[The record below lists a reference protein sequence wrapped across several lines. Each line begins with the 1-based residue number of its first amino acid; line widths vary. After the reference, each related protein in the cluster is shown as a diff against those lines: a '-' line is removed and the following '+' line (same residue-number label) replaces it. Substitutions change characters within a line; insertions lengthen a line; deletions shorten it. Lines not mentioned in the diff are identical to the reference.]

1 MAMGPSDSID
11 LFQAGRGA
19 FILPLSANFPTFA
32 AMEDALKKVMIQV
45 IDEMI
50 PVHRFLGITLRD
62 VKPGWAQLYLPYRPE
77 LEGDPR
83 SQRMHGGII
92 ACLLDSAGGAAAI
105 TTLTGPDDMISSIDI
120 RVDYL
125 EPAKPDHVIAEGE
138 IVRSGSAIIV
148 TRMKA
153 YHESTGE
160 LIAEG
165 KAVYRVKRKGNG
177 IGFSSEIPGADD

>member
-1 MAMGPSDSID
+1 
-11 LFQAGRGA
+11 
-19 FILPLSANFPTFA
+19 
-32 AMEDALKKVMIQV
+32 MEEVLKKIMTRV

-50 PVHRFLGITLRD
+50 PLHRFLGITLRD
-62 VKPGWAQLYLPYRPE
+62 VRPGWAQLSLPYRQE

-83 SQRMHGGII
+83 SNRMHGGII
-92 ACLLDSAGGAAAI
+92 ACLLDSAGGAAAV
-105 TTLTGPDDMISSIDI
+105 TTLTGPDDMIASIDI

-125 EPAKPDHVIAEGE
+125 EPAKPEDVIAEGE

-153 YHESTGE
+153 FHANSGE

-165 KAVYRVKRKGNG
+165 KAVYRVKRVGDRSALG
-177 IGFSSEIPGADD
+177 ELE

>member
-1 MAMGPSDSID
+1 
-11 LFQAGRGA
+11 
-19 FILPLSANFPTFA
+19 
-32 AMEDALKKVMIQV
+32 MEDVLKKMMEQV

-62 VKPGWAQLYLPYRPE
+62 VRPGWASLYLPYRPE

-83 SQRMHGGII
+83 SRRMHGGII

-125 EPAKPDHVIAEGE
+125 EPAKPDNVIAEGE

-153 YHESTGE
+153 YHETTGE

-165 KAVYRVKRKGNG
+165 KAVYRVKRKGDG
-177 IGFSSEIPGADD
+177 GLVSGFGQQGE

>member
-1 MAMGPSDSID
+1 MV
-11 LFQAGRGA
+11 
-19 FILPLSANFPTFA
+19 
-32 AMEDALKKVMIQV
+32 DALKEIVKQV

-50 PVHRFLGITLRD
+50 PVHKLLGITLLD
-62 VKPGWAQLYLPYRPE
+62 VRPGWASLSLPYRPE

-83 SQRMHGGII
+83 SKRMHGGII
-92 ACLLDSAGGAAAI
+92 ASLLDSAGGAAAI

-125 EPAKPDHVIAEGE
+125 EPAKPDDVIAEGE

-153 YHESTGE
+153 YHVSTGE
-160 LIAEG
+160 IIAEG
-165 KAVYRVKRKGNG
+165 KAVYRVKRNAEKA
-177 IGFSSEIPGADD
+177 GFNTEKKSLDVKPNDSEA

>member
-1 MAMGPSDSID
+1 
-11 LFQAGRGA
+11 
-19 FILPLSANFPTFA
+19 
-32 AMEDALKKVMIQV
+32 MEEAKKKVLAQV

-50 PVHRFLGITLRD
+50 PVHKFLGITLRD
-62 VKPGWAQLYLPYRPE
+62 VKPGWAQLYLPYRAE

-83 SQRMHGGII
+83 SRRMHGGII
-92 ACLLDSAGGAAAI
+92 ASLLDSAGGAAAL
-105 TTLTGPDDMISSIDI
+105 TTFTGPDDMLAAIDI
-120 RVDYL
+120 RIDYL

-165 KAVYRVKRKGNG
+165 KAVYRVKRKGEG
-177 IGFSSEIPGADD
+177 VPGAMLGE

>member
-1 MAMGPSDSID
+1 
-11 LFQAGRGA
+11 
-19 FILPLSANFPTFA
+19 
-32 AMEDALKKVMIQV
+32 MEDVLKKMMMQV

-62 VKPGWAQLYLPYRPE
+62 VRVGWAELYLPYRPE

-83 SQRMHGGII
+83 SKRMHGGII

-125 EPAKPDHVIAEGE
+125 EPAKPDNVIAEGE
-138 IVRSGSAIIV
+138 IVRNGSAIIV

-160 LIAEG
+160 VIAEG
-165 KAVYRVKRKGNG
+165 KAVYRVKRKGDG
-177 IGFSSEIPGADD
+177 IAFSDQKAGE

>member
-1 MAMGPSDSID
+1 MAE
-11 LFQAGRGA
+11 
-19 FILPLSANFPTFA
+19 ILRTIV
-32 AMEDALKKVMIQV
+32 KQV

-50 PVHRFLGITLRD
+50 PVHKLLGITLLD
-62 VKPGWAQLYLPYRPE
+62 VRPGWASLSLPYRSD

-83 SQRMHGGII
+83 SKRMHGGII

-125 EPAKPDHVIAEGE
+125 EPAKPDDVIAEGE
-138 IVRSGSAIIV
+138 IVRSGSSIIV

-153 YHESTGE
+153 YHATSGE
-160 LIAEG
+160 VIAEG
-165 KAVYRVKRKGNG
+165 KAVYRVKRKGEG
-177 IGFSSEIPGADD
+177 TGFVDVAQSNQAPS

>member
-1 MAMGPSDSID
+1 
-11 LFQAGRGA
+11 
-19 FILPLSANFPTFA
+19 
-32 AMEDALKKVMIQV
+32 MEARLKAIMTQV

-50 PVHRFLGITLRD
+50 PVHKFLGITLRD
-62 VKPGWAQLYLPYRPE
+62 VRFGWAELYLPYRPE

-83 SQRMHGGII
+83 SNRMHGGII
-92 ACLLDSAGGAAAI
+92 ACLLDSAGGAAAL
-105 TTLTGPDDMISSIDI
+105 TTLTSNEDMLSSIDI
-120 RVDYL
+120 RIDYL

-160 LIAEG
+160 VIAEG
-165 KAVYRVKRKGNG
+165 KAVYRVKRKGEANL
-177 IGFSSEIPGADD
+177 